1 MIQQSHHRFEPHE
14 LDVLTSQYRLALEP
28 GDDPSL
34 SLVCR
39 DLLQSEV
46 SEPYLQRIAGEIFE
60 TDSMKANVSLF
71 AKRYA
76 YLTIAAGLFAMSRYN
91 KALDLTLE
99 NCTLDSYRK
108 GEAWLPRV
116 LLHDRSVTMPEPGQ
130 RHMWRDELIRR
141 MFADN
146 LAKVWSALSQ
156 HTGVSKAVLWENTA
170 IYVYWLYENSF
181 AEEAEGEELER
192 VKEDFHYLLHD
203 APAILF
209 GERKNP
215 LHTFN
220 TPKRTTLVSETPI
233 RVRKTCCLYYL
244 AADEPDD
251 YCPTCPKL
259 KHGAVS
265 C

>member
-28 GDDPSL
+28 GQDPAFSL
-34 SLVCR
+34 ACR
-39 DLLQSEV
+39 DLLQPERSQ
-46 SEPYLQRIAGEIFE
+46 PYLQQVAGIFE
-60 TDSMKANVSLF
+60 TDSMTANVSLF

-91 KALDLTLE
+91 KGLDLTLE

-116 LLHDRSVTMPEPGQ
+116 LLNDLSVTMPEPEQ
-130 RHMWRDELIRR
+130 RHVWRDELIRC

-146 LAKVWSALSQ
+146 LGRVWSALSRD
-156 HTGVSKAVLWENTA
+156 TGVSKAILWENTA

-181 AEEAEGEELER
+181 AEGAKGEELAR
-192 VKEDFHYLLHD
+192 VQEDFHYLLHD
-203 APAILF
+203 APAVLF
-209 GERKNP
+209 GDRKNP

-220 TPKRTTLVSETPI
+220 TPKRTTMVSETPI

-259 KHGAVS
+259 KHGAAS
-265 C
+265 CG